1 MVKKMTPGRADIE
14 LFVEC
19 LFNQYSHILLKEE
32 HITRTDKLKG
42 YREYENGDEVKREL
56 ADMLERFV
64 TKYES
69 NDYVYDVR
77 FHASNKEGLSNYIDV
92 TFNVPFGAK
101 EWLKHM
107 SIRAS
112 DHYQRK
118 SKKKVDEYIDLN
130 GKSVADIEK
139 DLDRIINKRI
149 RRLEREFNVPKAQ
162 NESLRKGNAIMKLR
176 INENNF
182 ETIDYSKSTM
192 TVEEFMNKLEDIFY
206 SQFPNCYFKIEL
218 VNNIRSD
225 NIWIEMFSY
234 GKFFNGADDINSVL
248 NAHITIDLFS
258 RYDNN
263 SELTHN
269 NYVITPSGSIN
280 LPAEYSFQYD
290 MIIGSGRTT
299 RGNTEKLLNKFTQFC
314 KNCKTAYKKQY
325 GRK

>member
-19 LFNQYSHILLKEE
+19 LFNQYSHILLREE

-69 NDYVYDVR
+69 NDYVRDVR

-92 TFNVPFGAK
+92 TFNTPFGAK

-118 SKKKVDEYIDLN
+118 GREKKKVDEYIDLT

-149 RRLEREFNVPKAQ
+149 RRLEREFNMPKAQ
-162 NESLRKGNAIMKLR
+162 NESIRRNKNMKLI
-176 INENNF
+176 INENLSPL
-182 ETIDYSKSTM
+182 DSKSKY
-192 TVEEFMNKLEDIFY
+192 KL
-206 SQFPNCYFKIEL
+206 K
-218 VNNIRSD
+218 
-225 NIWIEMFSY
+225 M
-234 GKFFNGADDINSVL
+234 
-248 NAHITIDLFS
+248 
-258 RYDNN
+258 
-263 SELTHN
+263 
-269 NYVITPSGSIN
+269 
-280 LPAEYSFQYD
+280 
-290 MIIGSGRTT
+290 
-299 RGNTEKLLNKFTQFC
+299 LLNKFFHGDKGYYQNRPWKIAEGAYDLVAEIYLDKLPVCDIIYTPYGYQI
-314 KNCKTAYKKQY
+314 NNLNYIDVSTAVADILKSMKMEVVE
-325 GRK
+325 RN

>member
-19 LFNQYSHILLKEE
+19 LFNQYSHILLREE

-92 TFNVPFGAK
+92 TFNTPFGAK

-118 SKKKVDEYIDLN
+118 GREKKKVDEYIDLN

-149 RRLEREFNVPKAQ
+149 RRLEREFNAPMAQ
-162 NESLRKGNAIMKLR
+162 NENIRRNNNMKIR
-176 INENNF
+176 INE
-182 ETIDYSKSTM
+182 
-192 TVEEFMNKLEDIFY
+192 
-206 SQFPNCYFKIEL
+206 
-218 VNNIRSD
+218 SD
-225 NIWIEMFSY
+225 SNA
-234 GKFFNGADDINSVL
+234 KFTNHF
-248 NAHITIDLFS
+248 
-258 RYDNN
+258 
-263 SELTHN
+263 
-269 NYVITPSGSIN
+269 VIK
-280 LPAEYSFQYD
+280 
-290 MIIGSGRTT
+290 
-299 RGNTEKLLNKFTQFC
+299 RGNSSYFCYIGNENSPNFVASLSKIAPYDDADYVWARINDDRQVQYIKNGKEIHEIWLDDFNDENFPSLRSYIGDCLDIVVDDLIEFNKDI
-314 KNCKTAYKKQY
+314 KPIMVYD
-325 GRK
+325 

>member
-92 TFNVPFGAK
+92 TFNTPFGAK

-118 SKKKVDEYIDLN
+118 GREKKKVDEYIDLN

-149 RRLEREFNVPKAQ
+149 RRLEREFNMPKAQ
-162 NESLRKGNAIMKLR
+162 NESLKGKHIMKIR
-176 INENNF
+176 VNESKYNLDWKEVGT
-182 ETIDYSKSTM
+182 ETIYIGAERYRLPIYEKCLYNKIVIQVVPEKDDDNEEIIWTVYYTPEFGKAGFKLAETGFFDSEEAMDYVDK
-192 TVEEFMNKLEDIFY
+192 
-206 SQFPNCYFKIEL
+206 EL
-218 VNNIRSD
+218 V
-225 NIWIEMFSY
+225 
-234 GKFFNGADDINSVL
+234 
-248 NAHITIDLFS
+248 
-258 RYDNN
+258 
-263 SELTHN
+263 
-269 NYVITPSGSIN
+269 
-280 LPAEYSFQYD
+280 
-290 MIIGSGRTT
+290 
-299 RGNTEKLLNKFTQFC
+299 
-314 KNCKTAYKKQY
+314 KKI
-325 GRK
+325 

>member
-1 MVKKMTPGRADIE
+1 MTHKRADIE

-19 LFNQYSHILLKEE
+19 LFNQYSHILLIEE

-69 NDYVYDVR
+69 NDYVCDVR

-92 TFNVPFGAK
+92 TFNAPFGAK

-130 GKSVADIEK
+130 GKTVSDIEK

-149 RRLEREFNVPKAQ
+149 RRLEREFNAPMAQ
-162 NESLRKGNAIMKLR
+162 NESLRGKRIMKLK
-176 INENNF
+176 INESSYNHKKYNLISEEEYNHWF
-182 ETIDYSKSTM
+182 NIGVKS
-192 TVEEFMNKLEDIFY
+192 FNKGDKCIPVRNKELMKYYQEH
-206 SQFPNCYFKIEL
+206 NAKI
-218 VNNIRSD
+218 
-225 NIWIEMFSY
+225 
-234 GKFFNGADDINSVL
+234 
-248 NAHITIDLFS
+248 
-258 RYDNN
+258 
-263 SELTHN
+263 
-269 NYVITPSGSIN
+269 GSI
-280 LPAEYSFQYD
+280 ES
-290 MIIGSGRTT
+290 
-299 RGNTEKLLNKFTQFC
+299 K
-314 KNCKTAYKKQY
+314 KTSQITDAWIDGWTFANIVQEF
-325 GRK
+325 